1 MTPQERIRTILL
13 LEKLKGHPEYA
24 KRIGL
29 DVAVEMNEQGDNYYV
44 SNQ

>member
-13 LEKLKGHPEYA
+13 LEKLKGQPEYA
-24 KRIGL
+24 KKIGL
-29 DVAVEMNEQGDNYYV
+29 DVILEMNDQGGNDYV